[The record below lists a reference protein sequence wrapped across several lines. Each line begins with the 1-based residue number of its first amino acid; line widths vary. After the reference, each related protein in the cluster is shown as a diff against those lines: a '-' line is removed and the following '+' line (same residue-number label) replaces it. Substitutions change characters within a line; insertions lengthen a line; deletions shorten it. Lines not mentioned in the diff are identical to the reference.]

1 MVTSSLSKLL
11 AEMTDCTSTWNSY
24 ESGRISKLC
33 VNFLQ
38 NKLGQ
43 STFARIW
50 KTATI
55 FFEKAAAA
63 RMMLH
68 TLNPI
73 SFKIFMKKKRLHHDN
88 VLPEEKQFHLTSLE
102 VDLHCEVRTLNHQ
115 FQPWVLSVILISYLC
130 WKLWKWLRFLRSTS

>member
-1 MVTSSLSKLL
+1 MAKYFCQD
-11 AEMTDCTSTWNSY
+11 MKNSY
-24 ESGRISKLC
+24 
-33 VNFLQ
+33 N
-38 NKLGQ
+38 
-43 STFARIW
+43 
-50 KTATI
+50 
-55 FFEKAAAA
+55 FFEKAAAIA

-115 FQPWVLSVILISYLC
+115 FQP
-130 WKLWKWLRFLRSTS
+130 